1 MTEMD
6 VQINCNSDV
15 RTAMLSSALFNQLST
30 KQIDKMIGVARVIKC
45 KEKEDLLRQG
55 QPAVDFFLVASGEL
69 KLALTSR
76 LGQEKI
82 LHILQPGDTFAEALM
97 FLKKPF
103 YPATATAL
111 MPSCVLAFPNKLY
124 KSMLGES
131 PDACF
136 GILGQYSLRIRNL
149 ISEIEALTTHNATYR
164 VVRYLLNEIPRS
176 ELGSSAVT
184 LRTPKHAIAS
194 RLSITPET
202 LSRILSKLKS
212 EGAIEISEKR
222 VKLRDVDKMRKFVD
236 ES

>member
-1 MTEMD
+1 MTETNPKLNHD
-6 VQINCNSDV
+6 LDV
-15 RTAMLSSALFNQLST
+15 RTIMLNCALFNQLSNE
-30 KQIDKMIGVARVIKC
+30 QINAMVDAVRVIEC
-45 KEKEDLLRQG
+45 KEKEYLLRQG
-55 QPAVDFFLVASGEL
+55 QAATEFFLVVNGEL

-82 LHILQPGDTFAEALM
+82 LHILKPGDSFAEALM
-97 FLKKPF
+97 FLQKPN

-111 MPSCVLAFPNKLY
+111 SSSCVLAFPNKLY
-124 KSMLGES
+124 KSLLGKS

-136 GILGQYSLRIRNL
+136 GILGQYSHRIRNL
-149 ISEIEALTTHNATYR
+149 VSEIEALTTHNATYR
-164 VVRYLLNEIPRS
+164 VVRYLLTEIPRS
-176 ELGSSAVT
+176 ELGSPSVM

-212 EGAIEISEKR
+212 DGVIEISEKR
-222 VKLRDVDKMRKFVD
+222 VKLCDVERMQKFID